1 MITLTSAWKKRGVQI
16 KRNGRLM
23 GELLYRLSHK
33 GRLFHPRLIECGRK
47 ATVRVDFG
55 TALLSDTI
63 KEKDDLLV
71 VERQWTVYRPGSWR
85 LLFTYRP
92 SLGRVREWCVPAVMY
107 NGNEQGKGFFP
118 NGGLERGWSFREDRI
133 PVPSCSL
140 LLDREGCAQ
149 ALFCS
154 PAAVENEISSIKSSL
169 EGGKP
174 TWEISIPFTEE
185 PFTYREKGILLGG
198 LSRKSGHFFQ
208 LKFRQLPY
216 IYRRTFYLLSAPDI
230 QGREQ
235 LYSHIFRIAWRELQP
250 KTTESPGAADG
261 LQATRGSGGRHGPAE
276 PGAAHASSAAAAGVG
291 APRAEPPEISG
302 ATPRIASSTA
312 AGSASPAVDWSALA
326 SLKLNHL
333 LFLVHDRKGITGLW
347 AGRGNGLFQSFYNYL
362 SGSFLVK
369 SLEAAVIL
377 AKAGRELQAP
387 GLFDLAE
394 RMGNFF
400 LGGGLDN
407 GLHQDTFIPR
417 KGSWVSYAAPGAPAE
432 LTGAVN
438 ARCNGE
444 VMCAYL
450 RLYELLKQEGR
461 RRPDFLE
468 TAERNGVFYFTQQL
482 TGEQEGSFGRW
493 WSKEGKPL
501 NTLGTNG
508 AYIIS
513 LLCLLEKLTHSSPR
527 RQQALER
534 AAAYYTSLIDQGAF
548 YGDTLDADCVD
559 KEAGSALLRAFLD
572 LYEWQAKPEYL
583 EAASKAASFLLSWL
597 WTYNVPW
604 PKGCP
609 AAGLELKTRGLTS
622 VSVSHHHL
630 DFYGLAIGYDFLRL
644 ARAGAPGPW
653 REYAHAMIEACGQL
667 VATPQQPLGRG
678 SSFRGWQPE
687 QLNQTDWDYRHHWL
701 GAKGR
706 FHTCAAW
713 TVVLTLGALLDIRE
727 HFPEVINFTF
737 SRDNFTR
744 GIEKRFL

>member
-1 MITLTSAWKKRGVQI
+1 MITLASAWKKRSVQV
-16 KRNGRLM
+16 KRNGRLI

-71 VERQWTVYRPGSWR
+71 VERQWTIYRPGSWR

-92 SLGRVREWCVPAVMY
+92 GLGRVREWCVPAVMY
-107 NGNEQGKGFFP
+107 NGNEQGKGSFP
-118 NGGLERGWSFREDRI
+118 SGGLEEGWSFREDRM

-140 LLDREGCAQ
+140 LLDSEGSAQ

-154 PAAVENEISSIKSSL
+154 PAASENEISGIKSSL
-169 EGGKP
+169 EAGKP

-185 PFTYREKGILLGG
+185 PFTYMEKGILLGG
-198 LSRKSGHFFQ
+198 LSRKSSRFFQ
-208 LKFRQLPY
+208 FKFHQLPY

-235 LYSHIFRIAWRELQP
+235 LYSRIFQLAWRELRP
-250 KTTESPGAADG
+250 KAA
-261 LQATRGSGGRHGPAE
+261 PA
-276 PGAAHASSAAAAGVG
+276 PPAAAAAVAGMGAG
-291 APRAEPPEISG
+291 APRAK
-302 ATPRIASSTA
+302 RSTA
-312 AGSASPAVDWSALA
+312 AGSALPAVDWSAIA

-333 LFLVHDRKGITGLW
+333 LFLVHDRNGVTGLW
-347 AGRGNGLFQSFYNYL
+347 AGKGNGIFQHFYNYL

-369 SLEAAVIL
+369 SMEAAVIL
-377 AKAGRELQAP
+377 AQAGRELQAP
-387 GLFDLAE
+387 GLLDLAE
-394 RMGNFF
+394 RMSNFF

-417 KGSWVSYAAPGAPAE
+417 KGCWVSYAAPGAPAG

-461 RRPDFLE
+461 RRPEFLE
-468 TAERNGVFYFTQQL
+468 AAERNGVFYFTHQL

-527 RQQALER
+527 RQKALEG

-559 KEAGSALLRAFLD
+559 KEAGCALLKAFLD
-572 LYEWQAKPEYL
+572 LYEWQPRPEYL
-583 EAASKAASFLLSWL
+583 EGARKAACFLLSWL

-604 PKGCP
+604 PGRSP
-609 AAGLELKTRGLTS
+609 AAMLEVKTRGLTS

-644 ARAGAPGPW
+644 DAAGAPGPW
-653 REYAHAMIEACGQL
+653 REYAQAMIEACGQL
-667 VATPQQPLGRG
+667 VASPQEPLGRG

-687 QLNQTDWDYRHHWL
+687 QLNQTVWDYRHHWL
-701 GAKGR
+701 GTKGR

-713 TVVLTLGALLDIRE
+713 TAVLTLGALIDIRE
-727 HFPEVINFTF
+727 HFPEVMNFAF
-737 SRDNFTR
+737 ERKYIAKN
-744 GIEKRFL
+744 IEKRFL

>member
-1 MITLTSAWKKRGVQI
+1 MITLTSAWKKRGVQVR
-16 KRNGRLM
+16 KNGRLM
-23 GELLYRLSHK
+23 GELLYRLNHK

-71 VERQWTVYRPGSWR
+71 VERQWTIYRPGSWR

-92 SLGRVREWCVPAVMY
+92 SLGRVTEWCVPAVMY
-107 NGNEQGKGFFP
+107 DGNEQGKGSFP
-118 NGGLERGWSFREDRI
+118 RGGLEQGWSFREDRI
-133 PVPSCSL
+133 PLPCCSL
-140 LLDREGCAQ
+140 LLDREGSAHS
-149 ALFCS
+149 LFCS
-154 PAAVENEISSIKSSL
+154 PAAVDNEISSIKSSL

-185 PFTYREKGILLGG
+185 PFSYREKGILLGG
-198 LSRKSGHFFQ
+198 LTRKSGRFFQ
-208 LKFRQLPY
+208 LKFYQLPY
-216 IYRRTFYLLSAPDI
+216 IYRRTFFLVSVPHI

-235 LYSHIFRIAWRELQP
+235 LYSHIFRIAWRELRP
-250 KTTESPGAADG
+250 KAAAGPGAAGSPGVAGAPGGPIG
-261 LQATRGSGGRHGPAE
+261 LGVRHGPAG
-276 PGAAHASSAAAAGVG
+276 PGAAPAAAAATAASRAASSA
-291 APRAEPPEISG
+291 
-302 ATPRIASSTA
+302 A
-312 AGSASPAVDWSALA
+312 AGSASPAVDWSAIA

-333 LFLVHDRKGITGLW
+333 LFLIHDRKGLTGLW
-347 AGRGNGLFQSFYNYL
+347 AGKGNGIFQSFYNYL

-387 GLFDLAE
+387 G
-394 RMGNFF
+394 
-400 LGGGLDN
+400 
-407 GLHQDTFIPR
+407 
-417 KGSWVSYAAPGAPAE
+417 APVE

-450 RLYELLKQEGR
+450 RLYELLKEEGR

-468 TAERNGVFYFTQQL
+468 AAERNGVFYFTHQL

-493 WSKEGKPL
+493 WSKEGEPL

-508 AYIIS
+508 AHIIS

-527 RQQALER
+527 RQQALAG

-559 KEAGSALLRAFLD
+559 KEAGSVLLKAFLD
-572 LYEWQAKPEYL
+572 LYEWRPKPEYL
-583 EAASKAASFLLSWL
+583 EAARKAASFLLSWL

-604 PKGCP
+604 PRRSP
-609 AAGLELKTRGLTS
+609 AAELSIKTRGLTS

-644 ARAGAPGPW
+644 SAAGAPGPW
-653 REYAHAMIEACGQL
+653 RQYALAMIEACGQL
-667 VATPQQPLGRG
+667 VASPQQPLARG
-678 SSFRGWQPE
+678 SRFRGWQPE

-701 GAKGR
+701 GTKGH

-727 HFPEVINFTF
+727 RFPEVINFNF
-737 SRDNFTR
+737 NRDNFAR
-744 GIEKRFL
+744 NIEKRYLFVYNRDINGGK

>member
-1 MITLTSAWKKRGVQI
+1 MITLTSGWKKRGVQVI
-16 KRNGRLM
+16 RNGRLM

-33 GRLFHPRLIECGRK
+33 GRLFHPRLVECGRK
-47 ATVRVDFG
+47 ATVRADFG

-71 VERQWTVYRPGSWR
+71 VERQWTIYRPGSWR
-85 LLFTYRP
+85 LLFTYLP

-107 NGNEQGKGFFP
+107 DGNEQGKGSFP
-118 NGGLERGWSFREDRI
+118 SGGLEQGWSFREDRI
-133 PVPSCSL
+133 PLPCCSL
-140 LLDREGCAQ
+140 LLDREGSAQ

-198 LSRKSGHFFQ
+198 LSRRSGRFFQ
-208 LKFRQLPY
+208 LKFYQLPY
-216 IYRRTFYLLSAPDI
+216 IYRRTFYLLSMSDI

-235 LYSHIFRIAWRELQP
+235 LYSHIFRIAWREMRP
-250 KTTESPGAADG
+250 KATLGPGAPGGPGSAG
-261 LQATRGSGGRHGPAE
+261 GSG
-276 PGAAHASSAAAAGVG
+276 AAGVPG
-291 APRAEPPEISG
+291 VRHDPAGE
-302 ATPRIASSTA
+302 TPA
-312 AGSASPAVDWSALA
+312 PAVDWPAIA

-333 LFLVHDRKGITGLW
+333 LFLVHDKNGVTGLW
-347 AGRGNGLFQSFYNYL
+347 AGKGNGIFQSFYNYL

-377 AKAGRELQAP
+377 AKAGRELHAP

-400 LGGGLDN
+400 LGGVLDN
-407 GLHQDTFIPR
+407 GLHQDTFLPR
-417 KGSWVSYAAPGAPAE
+417 KGSWASHATPGAPAE

-450 RLYELLKQEGR
+450 RLYELLKEEGR

-468 TAERNGVFYFTQQL
+468 MAERNGVFYFTHQL
-482 TGEQEGSFGRW
+482 TGKQEGSFGRW
-493 WSKEGKPL
+493 WSKEGKLL

-527 RQQALER
+527 RQKALEG

-559 KEAGSALLRAFLD
+559 KEAGSALLKAFLD
-572 LYEWQAKPEYL
+572 LYEWQPKPQYL
-583 EAASKAASFLLSWL
+583 EGARKAACFLLSWL

-604 PKGCP
+604 PKRSP
-609 AAGLELKTRGLTS
+609 AARLGVKTRGLTS

-630 DFYGLAIGYDFLRL
+630 DFYGLAVGYDFLRL
-644 ARAGAPGPW
+644 AEAGAPGPW
-653 REYAHAMIEACGQL
+653 REYALAMIEACGQL
-667 VATPQQPLGRG
+667 VASPQQPMGRG

-687 QLNQTDWDYRHHWL
+687 QLNQTVWDYRHHWL
-701 GAKGR
+701 GTKGH

-713 TVVLTLGALLDIRE
+713 TVALTLGALLDIRE

-737 SRDNFTR
+737 NRDNLAR
-744 GIEKRFL
+744 NIEKRYLYVYNRDNNRGI

>member
-1 MITLTSAWKKRGVQI
+1 MITLASAWKRKGVQI
-16 KRNGRLM
+16 KRDGRLM

-47 ATVRVDFG
+47 ATVRADFG

-92 SLGRVREWCVPAVMY
+92 GLGRVREWCVPAVMY
-107 NGNEQGKGFFP
+107 KGNEQGKGSFP
-118 NGGLERGWSFREDRI
+118 SGGLELGWSFREDRI
-133 PVPSCSL
+133 PLPCCSL
-140 LLDREGCAQ
+140 LLDSEESAQ
-149 ALFCS
+149 GVFCS
-154 PAAVENEISSIKSSL
+154 PAAVENEIAGIKSSL

-174 TWEISIPFTEE
+174 TWEISIPFAEE

-198 LSRKSGHFFQ
+198 LSRRSGHFFQ
-208 LKFRQLPY
+208 LRFYQLPY
-216 IYRRTFYLLSAPDI
+216 IYRRTFYLVSAAHS
-230 QGREQ
+230 QGMDQ
-235 LYSHIFRIAWRELQP
+235 LYSHIFRIAWRELRP
-250 KTTESPGAADG
+250 K
-261 LQATRGSGGRHGPAE
+261 
-276 PGAAHASSAAAAGVG
+276 AAGAPG
-291 APRAEPPEISG
+291 APRAE
-302 ATPRIASSTA
+302 R
-312 AGSASPAVDWSALA
+312 SAAVDWSAIT

-333 LFLVHDRKGITGLW
+333 LFLVHDRKGVTGLW
-347 AGRGNGLFQSFYNYL
+347 AGKGNGIFQSFYNYL

-369 SLEAAVIL
+369 SMDAAVIL
-377 AKAGRELQAP
+377 AKAGKELHAP

-417 KGSWVSYAAPGAPAE
+417 KGCWQSYSAPGAPAE

-461 RRPDFLE
+461 PRPEFLE
-468 TAERNGVFYFTQQL
+468 TAERNGVFYFTHQL
-482 TGEQEGSFGRW
+482 SGEQEGSFGRW
-493 WSKEGKPL
+493 WSKEGKPI

-508 AYIIS
+508 AHIVS

-527 RQQALER
+527 RQQALEG
-534 AAAYYTSLIDQGAF
+534 AAAYYASLIDQGAF

-559 KEAGSALLRAFLD
+559 KEAGSALLKAFLD
-572 LYEWQAKPEYL
+572 LYEWSPRPEYL
-583 EAASKAASFLLSWL
+583 EGARKAASFLLSWL

-604 PKGCP
+604 PKRSP
-609 AAGLELKTRGLTS
+609 AAGLGVKTRGLTS

-630 DFYGLAIGYDFLRL
+630 DFYGLAIAHDFLRL
-644 ARAGAPGPW
+644 GAAGVPGPW
-653 REYAHAMIEACGQL
+653 REYAQAMIQACSQL
-667 VATPQQPLGRG
+667 VASPQQPLGRG
-678 SSFRGWQPE
+678 SGFRGWQPE
-687 QLNQTDWDYRHHWL
+687 QLNQTTWDYRHHWL
-701 GAKGR
+701 GTKGH

-713 TVVLTLGALLDIRE
+713 TAVLTLGALLDIRE
-727 HFPEVINFTF
+727 HFPEVINFTLEPEF
-737 SRDNFTR
+737 IARN
-744 GIEKRFL
+744 IEKRFL

>member
-1 MITLTSAWKKRGVQI
+1 MITLTSVFKKRGVQVR
-16 KRNGRLM
+16 RNGRLM

-33 GRLFHPRLIECGRK
+33 GKLFHPRLIECGRK

-63 KEKDDLLV
+63 KEKNDFLL
-71 VERQWTVYRPGSWR
+71 VERQWTIFRPGSWR

-92 SLGRVREWCVPAVMY
+92 NLGRVREWCVPAVMY
-107 NGNEQGKGFFP
+107 DDNEQGKGSFP
-118 NGGLERGWSFREDRI
+118 SGDLEQGWSFREDRI
-133 PVPSCSL
+133 PVPCCSL
-140 LLDREGCAQ
+140 LLDRDGRAQ
-149 ALFCS
+149 ALFCN

-185 PFTYREKGILLGG
+185 PFTYREKGILFGG
-198 LSRKSGHFFQ
+198 LSRNSGRFFQ
-208 LKFRQLPY
+208 LKFYQLPY
-216 IYRRTFYLLSAPDI
+216 IYRRTFFLLPAPDI

-235 LYSHIFRIAWRELQP
+235 FYSHIFRIAWRELRP
-250 KTTESPGAADG
+250 KA
-261 LQATRGSGGRHGPAE
+261 GGMLG
-276 PGAAHASSAAAAGVG
+276 
-291 APRAEPPEISG
+291 
-302 ATPRIASSTA
+302 TA
-312 AGSASPAVDWSALA
+312 AGSASPFIDWSAIA

-333 LFLVHDRKGITGLW
+333 LFLVHDRKGVTGLW
-347 AGRGNGLFQSFYNYL
+347 AGKGNGIFQSFYNYL

-369 SLEAAVIL
+369 SMEAAVIL
-377 AKAGRELQAP
+377 AQAGKELHAP
-387 GLFDLAE
+387 GFFDLAE

-400 LGGGLDN
+400 LGGALDN

-417 KGSWVSYAAPGAPAE
+417 KGSWASYDAPGAPTE

-450 RLYELLKQEGR
+450 RLYELLNEEGR
-461 RRPDFLE
+461 RRHDFLE
-468 TAERNGVFYFTQQL
+468 LAERNGVFYFTHQL

-527 RQQALER
+527 RQQALDG
-534 AAAYYTSLIDQGAF
+534 AAAYYTSLIDRGAF

-559 KEAGSALLRAFLD
+559 KEAGCALLKAFLD
-572 LYEWQAKPEYL
+572 LYEWRPRPEYL
-583 EAASKAASFLLSWL
+583 EGARKAACFLLGWL

-604 PKGCP
+604 PRRSP
-609 AAGLELKTRGLTS
+609 AAMLEVKTRGLTS

-644 ARAGAPGPW
+644 SAAGAPGPW
-653 REYAHAMIEACGQL
+653 REYGLAMIEACAQL
-667 VATPQQPLGRG
+667 VASPQQPLERG
-678 SSFRGWQPE
+678 SIFMGWQPE
-687 QLNQTDWDYRHHWL
+687 QLNQTCWDYRHHRL
-701 GAKGR
+701 GAKGH

-713 TVVLTLGALLDIRE
+713 TAALTLGALLDIRE

-737 SRDNFTR
+737 ERKFIAHS
-744 GIEKRFL
+744 IKKRFL